1 MFINTKPASVEIGR
15 SPVFQSVRAATVARG
30 LNVSRGLPNI
40 PQMFSPP
47 VCPSAFADR
56 LGAAIVFVL
65 GVALVAAAMTM
76 VAQIWANLGM
86 IR

>member
-1 MFINTKPASVEIGR
+1 
-15 SPVFQSVRAATVARG
+15 
-30 LNVSRGLPNI
+30 
-40 PQMFSPP
+40 MFSPP